1 MKHNKKRNTAFL
13 YEALVKELTKCIVNK
28 NNDGKNV
35 IVSILKEHFG
45 KGKVLNREL
54 SLYKTIIE
62 SRDLKR
68 NVAEKIL
75 FEAKFEYENLPK
87 DEIFKEQS
95 KVIQKINK
103 HIASNVFSNF
113 VPDYKSLAT
122 VSQVLNGA
130 LPVKERV
137 LLEET
142 VIDNMCKEKEKVNEE
157 KMLPV
162 DQLVFKTFMK
172 KFNDKYGTSLMVEQK
187 ELLTNYV
194 LSFSDNGLGLKVFL
208 NEELERLKE
217 ETGKCLMLTE
227 IKQNSS
233 LFDKT
238 NKILQKLELFKEKQ
252 FDQNML
258 GELLKIQFF
267 ISEAQVNDR

>member
-28 NNDGKNV
+28 NNDDKNV

-45 KGKVLNREL
+45 KTKVLNREL

-103 HIASNVFSNF
+103 HLASNVFANF

-122 VSQVLNGA
+122 ISQVLSGA

-142 VIDNMCKEKEKVNEE
+142 VIDNMCKEKEKINEE

-172 KFNDKYGTSLMVEQK
+172 KFNDKYGTNLMTEQK
-187 ELLTNYV
+187 ELLTNYI

-208 NEELERLKE
+208 NEELGRLKE

-227 IKQNSS
+227 IKQNSA
-233 LFDKT
+233 LFNRT
-238 NKILQKLELFKEKQ
+238 NKILEKLELFKEKQ

-267 ISEAQVNDR
+267 VSEAQANGR

>member
-28 NNDGKNV
+28 NNDDKNV
-35 IVSILKEHFG
+35 IVSILKEHFA
-45 KGKVLNREL
+45 KEKVLNKEL
-54 SLYKTIIE
+54 ALYKTIRE

-87 DEIFKEQS
+87 DEIFREQS

-103 HIASNVFSNF
+103 HLASDVFSNF
-113 VPDYKSLAT
+113 VPDYKNLAT
-122 VSQVLNGA
+122 ISQVLSGA

-142 VIDNMCKEKEKVNEE
+142 VVDNMCKEKEKINEE

-162 DQLVFKTFMK
+162 DKLVFKTFMK
-172 KFNDKYGTSLMVEQK
+172 KFNDKYGTNLMTEQK

-208 NEELERLKE
+208 NEELGRLKE

-227 IKQNSS
+227 IKQNSA
-233 LFDKT
+233 LFNRT
-238 NKILQKLELFKEKQ
+238 NKILEKLELFKQKQ

-267 ISEAQVNDR
+267 VSEAQANDR

>member
-28 NNDGKNV
+28 NNDEKNV
-35 IVSILKEHFG
+35 IVSILKEHFS
-45 KGKVLNREL
+45 KGKLLYNEL
-54 SLYKTIIE
+54 SLYKTVYE
-62 SRDLKR
+62 SKDLKR
-68 NVAEKIL
+68 NIAEKIL
-75 FEAKFEYENLPK
+75 FEAKLEYEALPK

-95 KVIQKINK
+95 RVIQKINK
-103 HIASNVFSNF
+103 SLVSNVFSNF
-113 VPDYKSLAT
+113 VPDYKNLAT
-122 VSQVLNGA
+122 ISQVLNGS

-137 LLEET
+137 LLEES
-142 VIDNMCKEKEKVNEE
+142 VLDSMCAEKEKINED

-162 DQLVFKTFMK
+162 DKLVFKTFMK
-172 KFNDKYGTSLMVEQK
+172 KFNDKYGVNLMAEQK

-208 NEELERLKE
+208 NEELGRLKK
-217 ETGKCLMLTE
+217 ETDKCLMLTE
-227 IKQNSS
+227 IKQNSN
-233 LFDKT
+233 LFTRT
-238 NKILQKLELFKEKQ
+238 NKILEKLELFKQKQ

-267 ISEAQVNDR
+267 VSEAQANGE